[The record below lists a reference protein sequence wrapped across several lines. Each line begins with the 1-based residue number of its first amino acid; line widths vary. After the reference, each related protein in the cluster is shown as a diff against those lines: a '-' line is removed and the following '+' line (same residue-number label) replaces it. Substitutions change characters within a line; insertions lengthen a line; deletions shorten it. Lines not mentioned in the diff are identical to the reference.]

1 MNLAQ
6 VLVAAAPQAPQFE
19 REVVHPAMGKLAVGC
34 TKQIERLQNES
45 SVIPV
50 LRAMRNLLLASPAV
64 FRPTANTLRPILYR
78 MLLNGPEAFRL
89 PAADLLSVLHFTS
102 GKAGAPAAWSSEMKD
117 ALGGVSA
124 SVSALTADA
133 WEEEPLR
140 APAFPA
146 PATFPTPPMDPLA
159 RTVTS
164 VAGIEG
170 YIEACVALLTVPA
183 SRPVPVPL
191 AQVISVALRLLS
203 LSLDS
208 PMAPHISPAHRAALL
223 SSLPRLWNA
232 GVLLLASA
240 ITVCGDHVLPH
251 LEAILEHTV
260 YLLEHIP
267 ATMTESR
274 LRLLH
279 LHSLLLEQFS
289 AAVLPLEYT
298 QRLLKFALG
307 VMGSVMEQKQPT
319 VTAVKKGKKRA
330 RGQEDAL
337 IGGLEGRAPKPVSE
351 QVANVVLAA
360 LDITPRLHRA
370 PLLPASHLTLSL
382 RLHISMYLTLPSRTA
397 SFTSPTSLPKLNAA
411 VTRALED
418 ATVLSVSGTA
428 RDIRT
433 LLISILPPTTTTDL
447 LLHPSLPPMSRPAP
461 PLAQLQFIQESEEE
475 RKLRRE
481 LGYSNGDDDED
492 DEDDDMAVDEPAVK
506 RVNVQSVTMQ
516 KVSPLEA
523 VAQSVSAE
531 VLTVPTPAI
540 KTAPGAP
547 VLFGGV
553 APVATS
559 TPAARAPAVASVPFG
574 STPAPAPISVPTPA
588 DTPTPAAEASA
599 AESSAAPA
607 VPFMSTPS
615 SKPVS
620 SSSALDPP
628 PPAAD
633 VAMVVDEEDDDDEAI
648 PELDSGSSD
657 EGEEDDDDE

>member
-1 MNLAQ
+1 
-6 VLVAAAPQAPQFE
+6 
-19 REVVHPAMGKLAVGC
+19 MGKLAVGC

-78 MLLNGPEAFRL
+78 MLLNGTEPFRL

-170 YIEACVALLTVPA
+170 YIEACVAFLTVPA
-183 SRPVPVPL
+183 NRPVPVPL
-191 AQVISVALRLLS
+191 AQVLSVALRLLS

-251 LEAILEHTV
+251 LEAVLEHTV
-260 YLLEHIP
+260 YLLEHTP

-274 LRLLH
+274 VRLLH
-279 LHSLLLEQFS
+279 LHSLLLEQFP

-382 RLHISMYLTLPSRTA
+382 RLHISMYLTLPSRKA
-397 SFTSPTSLPKLNAA
+397 SFVSPTSLPKLNAA
-411 VTRALED
+411 VTKALED

-433 LLISILPPTTTTDL
+433 LLLSILPPTTTTDP

-481 LGYSNGDDDED
+481 LGYSNGHEDED
-492 DEDDDMAVDEPAVK
+492 DEDDMAVDEPAVK

-531 VLTVPTPAI
+531 VLTVPTPAM

-547 VLFGGV
+547 VPFGGV

-559 TPAARAPAVASVPFG
+559 TPAAPAPAVASVPFG
-574 STPAPAPISVPTPA
+574 STPASVPVSVPTPA
-588 DTPTPAAEASA
+588 EAPTPATAAPA
-599 AESSAAPA
+599 AESSTTPA

-620 SSSALDPP
+620 TSSALDPP
-628 PPAAD
+628 PLAAD
-633 VAMVVDEEDDDDEAI
+633 VAMVVDEEEDDDEAI

-657 EGEEDDDDE
+657 EGEDDDDDE